1 MIHPQ
6 GRARAT
12 VRWMP
17 RHRADRTVADLMVR
31 FLLPLIA
38 LLLILPTSAQAAFTP
53 AGAIVVNSTA
63 DTGKRC
69 DDPTATECTLRG
81 AINQANFNAGPDT
94 ITFSL
99 IGPAKFT
106 PATPLP
112 PITQEVTIDGSG
124 GGTVPK
130 VEIDGSLIP
139 EDTRPALA
147 ATGALAE
154 PLDKPKAKAT
164 RSSDD
169 GVIRFLRPW
178 GLDLRN
184 ADSSTI
190 RGLIIHSFPYAQ
202 IGMDGTDA
210 ANIKGNWL
218 GLKPDGSL
226 SERKSTE
233 DRMLGL
239 SLINSAINVI
249 GGPGAD
255 KNVISGNEIGVVADG
270 PGGTEQ
276 QPHLRQLHRHDHRR
290 PRPPPQHRDRHPPH
304 RAHDPRR
311 PWHRGEPDPRQRGR
325 RRRDG
330 SYGISVLAAKKTEI
344 CSNFVGVSAAGMPGV
359 ADGRAAR
366 PRHRHLRPRLARHR
380 DRRHRPGR
388 VQHRLRQHAR
398 ASRSTAARTVSTIA
412 GNRIGTDFYGTTAA
426 PNTNGVAVVADG
438 LGEAPADVT
447 VNRTRSPAR
456 PTTACTSRAASK
468 RANAHQQPLRHR
480 RRRRQ
485 AAGEQDRLRDRSPR
499 PAAVKPPTDLTF
511 GPGNVVAGN
520 STDGVQM
527 FDGERPSC
535 AATGSASAPTTKP
548 LGNGSVGLIVQG
560 DGVLVE
566 NNTVSANAQGIVVN
580 GLDRRRP
587 RPRQPRRHRAE
598 RRAVAHSTSA
608 TPARACSC
616 SARADAPS
624 TRVGGSSSDR
634 RQPHLGQRPRRPGP
648 GRRTRARRSAR
659 TSSASTPRRTQRDPE
674 RRRRL
679 PRRRHG
685 HRRRRRARRRRAAT
699 TSPAT
704 STPASAST
712 APSSP

>member
-1 MIHPQ
+1 
-6 GRARAT
+6 
-12 VRWMP
+12 MP

-31 FLLPLIA
+31 LLLPLIA

-94 ITFSL
+94 ITFNL

-139 EDTRPALA
+139 EDTRPTLV

-190 RGLIIHSFPYAQ
+190 RGLIVHSFPYAQ

-218 GLKPDGSL
+218 GLKPDGSV

-255 KNVISGNEIGVVADG
+255 KNVISGNEIGLVAMDQGASANLIYGNYIGTTTDG
-270 PGGTEQ
+270 LGRRPNTETGILLTEPTNLAGRGTEENRI
-276 QPHLRQLHRHDHRR
+276 LGNVVVSD
-290 PRPPPQHRDRHPPH
+290 
-304 RAHDPRR
+304 
-311 PWHRGEPDPRQRGR
+311 
-325 RRRDG
+325 RDG

-344 CSNFVGVSAAGMPGV
+344 SSNFVGVSAAGVPESPTGEPLGHDIGIYV
-359 ADGRAAR
+359 HDSPDTVIGDTGPAGFNIVSGNVLGHRGQRRLGPHDDRGQ
-366 PRHRHLRPRLARHR
+366 PHRHRLLRH
-380 DRRHRPGR
+380 DRRAQHQRRRRGR
-388 VQHRLRQHAR
+388 RRAR
-398 ASRSTAARTVSTIA
+398 RGARRH
-412 GNRIGTDFYGTTAA
+412 GGRR
-426 PNTNGVAVVADG
+426 
-438 LGEAPADVT
+438 
-447 VNRTRSPAR
+447 RTRSPAR
-456 PTTACTSRAASK
+456 PSTACTSPATSSAQRSPTTASAPTSTASSSWRTGSASRPVVPRAAASRRPTSPSA
-468 RANAHQQPLRHR
+468 RATSSPATAPTASQMFGPSGR
-480 RRRRQ
+480 RR
-485 AAGEQDRLRDRSPR
+485 
-499 PAAVKPPTDLTF
+499 
-511 GPGNVVAGN
+511 
-520 STDGVQM
+520 
-527 FDGERPSC
+527 
-535 AATGSASAPTTKP
+535 AATGSASAPTTSRSATARP
-548 LGNGSVGLIVQG
+548 ASTSRATACSSRTTPSPRTPRASSSPARPTNVHDPRTTASAPRRAASRPIDFGNSGVGR
-560 DGVLVE
+560 
-566 NNTVSANAQGIVVN
+566 ARA
-580 GLDRRRP
+580 
-587 RPRQPRRHRAE
+587 RHRA
-598 RRAVAHSTSA
+598 
-608 TPARACSC
+608 
-616 SARADAPS
+616 
-624 TRVGGSSSDR
+624 
-634 RQPHLGQRPRRPGP
+634 
-648 GRRTRARRSAR
+648 
-659 TSSASTPRRTQRDPE
+659 
-674 RRRRL
+674 
-679 PRRRHG
+679 
-685 HRRRRRARRRRAAT
+685 
-699 TSPAT
+699 
-704 STPASAST
+704 
-712 APSSP
+712 

>member
-1 MIHPQ
+1 
-6 GRARAT
+6 
-12 VRWMP
+12 
-17 RHRADRTVADLMVR
+17 MVR
-31 FLLPLIA
+31 LLLPLIA

-94 ITFSL
+94 ITFNL

-178 GLDLRN
+178 GLDLRD

-226 SERKSTE
+226 SQRKSTE

-255 KNVISGNEIGVVADG
+255 KNVISGTEIGVVLMDQGAGNANHNLVYGNYIGTTTDG
-270 PGGTEQ
+270 LGRRPNTETGILLTLPTNLAGRGTEENRI
-276 QPHLRQLHRHDHRR
+276 LGNVVVG
-290 PRPPPQHRDRHPPH
+290 
-304 RAHDPRR
+304 A
-311 PWHRGEPDPRQRGR
+311 
-325 RRRDG
+325 RDG

-344 CSNFVGVSAAGMPGV
+344 SSNFVGDQRRRHARSRRRARRSATTSASTSTT
-359 ADGRAAR
+359 R
-366 PRHRHLRPRLARHR
+366 PTR

-398 ASRSTAARTVSTIA
+398 HRGQRRLGPHHDRRQPDRYRLLRHDRRAQRQRRRRWSR
-412 GNRIGTDFYGTTAA
+412 
-426 PNTNGVAVVADG
+426 DG
-438 LGEAPADVT
+438 LAEAPADVT
-447 VNRTRSPAR
+447 VNQNTIAGS
-456 PTTACTSRAASK
+456 TNYGMYITGGGQAAH
-468 RANAHQQPLRHR
+468 AHQQPLRHR

-485 AAGEQDRLRDRSPR
+485 AAREQDRLRDRRPR
-499 PAAVKPPTDLTF
+499 QRRRGAD
-511 GPGNVVAGN
+511 GPHL
-520 STDGVQM
+520 
-527 FDGERPSC
+527 RPRQRRRRQQHRRRADVRPRAPSS
-535 AATGSASAPTTKP
+535 AATGSA
-548 LGNGSVGLIVQG
+548 
-560 DGVLVE
+560 
-566 NNTVSANAQGIVVN
+566 
-580 GLDRRRP
+580 
-587 RPRQPRRHRAE
+587 
-598 RRAVAHSTSA
+598 
-608 TPARACSC
+608 
-616 SARADAPS
+616 
-624 TRVGGSSSDR
+624 
-634 RQPHLGQRPRRPGP
+634 
-648 GRRTRARRSAR
+648 
-659 TSSASTPRRTQRDPE
+659 
-674 RRRRL
+674 
-679 PRRRHG
+679 
-685 HRRRRRARRRRAAT
+685 
-699 TSPAT
+699 
-704 STPASAST
+704 
-712 APSSP
+712 